1 MACRT
6 IMTGPGTFAIACGPR
21 QKPKPCSV
29 PHCGRPGAFLCDHPV
44 SHKVSG
50 TGKCEAPICLQHATR
65 TAYEHDLCPAHSKA
79 EANR

>member
-21 QKPKPCSV
+21 QKPK
-29 PHCGRPGAFLCDHPV
+29 